1 MSKSDF
7 ERLVAEDNE
16 AQRLTHEGLTTPQFV
31 AEHMGWGQ
39 VISGALALIAAV
51 GGAAYWAGGKSM
63 RHDNQS
69 SIRQTH
75 AALAPANGADI
86 EASDDIDPASAM
98 ANRIEYVPALPVDP
112 PADMAP
118 TQRTSVSFMLP
129 IEGATVGATLL
140 VRGMAKGVGEGKQ
153 LWLAT
158 QRDASIGIFPKERI
172 ELAAD
177 GRFEMQIWDF
187 GDNGPFSICLLASD
201 ADDSRRF
208 EEYLAAGDR
217 DDEWPALTLERA
229 HTMTLGCQEAK
240 LDKRLTP

>member
-16 AQRLTHEGLTTPQFV
+16 AQRLTHEGLTKPQFV
-31 AEHMGWGQ
+31 AENMSWRQ
-39 VISGALALIAAV
+39 VLSGALALIAAV

-63 RHDNQS
+63 RQDGSN

-75 AALAPANGADI
+75 AALAPAHA
-86 EASDDIDPASAM
+86 AVDDIDPVNEM

-140 VRGMAKGVGEGKQ
+140 VRGMVSGVAEGKQ

-158 QRDASIGIFPKERI
+158 QRTPNAGIWPKERI
-172 ELAAD
+172 EPAAD

-187 GDNGPFSICLLASD
+187 GENGPFSICLLASD
-201 ADDSRRF
+201 ADDTRRF
-208 EEYLAAGDR
+208 DEWLAAGDR

-229 HTMTLGCQEAK
+229 HTTTLGCQEAK